1 MGVVIG
7 FTWLLV
13 IATANT
19 ANLGLMHRRKQ
30 RQVLSLLTRLRQLC
44 CSTTLLPEKLL
55 SELANGT
62 GGAHVENAWQLPS
75 WVATSVTYM
84 QLLIPVLWAYRRY

>member
-1 MGVVIG
+1 MAYKYLII
-7 FTWLLV
+7 

-62 GGAHVENAWQLPS
+62 GGAHVEKAWQLPS
-75 WVATSVTYM
+75 WVATIVTYM
-84 QLLIPVLWAYRRY
+84 QLQIPVLWAYRRY